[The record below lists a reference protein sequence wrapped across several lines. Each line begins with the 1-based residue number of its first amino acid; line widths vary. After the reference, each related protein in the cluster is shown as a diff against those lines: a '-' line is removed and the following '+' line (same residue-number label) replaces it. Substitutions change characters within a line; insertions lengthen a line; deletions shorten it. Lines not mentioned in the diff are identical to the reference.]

1 MSASSH
7 PAVRDQRLD
16 FWRGLCLID
25 MLLVHLVWNAKV
37 QFGSFFH
44 DFFGSYTRFAAG
56 GFIFVSGLSI
66 GVIFWP
72 RAADPKRRPKTY
84 RALWRRSLYILVVNY
99 MCAMVAIIID
109 VLTGARGA
117 SINPLALLRDII
129 LLREGGDLLPFYVM
143 MIALSPILMM
153 LLRFSRGWL
162 FVLIGSV
169 SLFAWG
175 LWHPWALAPAQ
186 HDVFAPV
193 LWQMVFILGLLLGWA
208 WPKYNALSQ
217 KWKITL
223 AAASTLMACILFV
236 MEYSYLWDMKYL
248 SFGIAFV
255 KTPLSTPEALRYL
268 SITFALI
275 STTDLLWPWLRDT
288 SAAAFVQTLGKKSL
302 PVYVL
307 HLWVVEG
314 IAYLVLKTPN
324 MGAWQSIYALVSLLI
339 LWLFALILDV
349 YKTPKSARQPQRA
362 QSIPAL
368 FTTAQ

>member
-99 MCAMVAIIID
+99 MCAMVAIIIE
-109 VLTGARGA
+109 VLTGARGT
-117 SINPLALLRDII
+117 SINPLALLRDIF

-162 FVLIGSV
+162 FVLAGSI

-175 LWHPWALAPAQ
+175 LWHPWAFAPAQ

-193 LWQMVFILGLLLGWA
+193 LWQMIFILGLLLGWA

-223 AAASTLMACILFV
+223 AAASTLMAGILF
-236 MEYSYLWDMKYL
+236 
-248 SFGIAFV
+248 
-255 KTPLSTPEALRYL
+255 PLSTPEALRYL

-288 SAAAFVQTLGKKSL
+288 SAVAFIQTLGKKSL

-314 IAYLVLKTPN
+314 ITYLVVKTPG
-324 MGAWQSIYALVSLLI
+324 MGAWQSVYALAALLI
-339 LWLFALILDV
+339 LWVFALILDV
-349 YKTPKSARQPQRA
+349 YKTPKPTRQPQRA